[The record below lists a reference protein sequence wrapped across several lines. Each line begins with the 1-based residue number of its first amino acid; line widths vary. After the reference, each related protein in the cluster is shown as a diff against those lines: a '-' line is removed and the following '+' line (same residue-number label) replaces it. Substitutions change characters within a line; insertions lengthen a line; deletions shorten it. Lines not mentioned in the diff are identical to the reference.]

1 MHNIW
6 YGHLARRL
14 DERHREK
21 AKYLVDGGA
30 PDYPSYKFQVG
41 YLQGLADALLEAEE
55 VDREQMGMSPHAP
68 RPTT

>member
-6 YGHLARRL
+6 YGKLARRL
-14 DERHREK
+14 DERRRDY
-21 AKYLVDGGA
+21 AKNIIEGGPA
-30 PDYPSYKFQVG
+30 DYPSYKFQVG

-55 VDREQMGMSPHAP
+55 VDREQMGMLPNAP

>member
-1 MHNIW
+1 VHNIW
-6 YGHLARRL
+6 YGKLLRRL
-14 DERHREK
+14 DERRQER
-21 AKYLVDGGA
+21 AKYLIDGGA
-30 PDYPSYKFQVG
+30 QDYPSYKFQVG